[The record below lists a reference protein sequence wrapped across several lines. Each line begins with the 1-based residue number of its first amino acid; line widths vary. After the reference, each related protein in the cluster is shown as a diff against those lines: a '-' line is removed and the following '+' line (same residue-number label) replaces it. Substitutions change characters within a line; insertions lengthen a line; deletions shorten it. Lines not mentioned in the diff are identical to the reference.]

1 MIDLLGYAPI
11 AAAGFAVPQFLP
23 QIRKLRATGDSVGV
37 SPSWAA
43 LTSVNNAAW
52 IAYFTMARYWTALV
66 PSSSATLLA
75 GTLAVMLLR
84 RQQPRP
90 RPGPQPGRAAA
101 LIGAW
106 AITLAAAGVA
116 GGRAG
121 LGALLTV
128 AFLLQVTPS
137 VWTAYRTVRPTGIC
151 SGTWLLILGELTC
164 WMIFGLHTADPRLIT
179 LGASGIIVSVLML
192 ARIHRT
198 TGHRRSALPATDDP
212 GVAMQISGSVALVS
226 GANRGLGR
234 AFARELVRRGAAK
247 VYGAARDPAAVTE
260 PGVLP
265 VALDITDA
273 DQVARV
279 AAQCADVSLLVNNA
293 GVMRAST
300 FTSAPDLDAARL
312 EMETNYFGT
321 LRMCRA
327 FAPVLA
333 AAGGGAIVNML
344 SITSFFTNP
353 FNASYGAS
361 KAAEWSLTNGV
372 RIELHHQ
379 GTLVVAVHA
388 GFIDTEMAALT
399 NAPKISPE
407 SVAQQVFN
415 AVEVGQIEVLAD
427 ERTRDCQGRAVPR
440 PRAHLPA
447 HPGILGRRG
456 QRHQLTLPS

>member
-84 RQQPRP
+84 RQQP
-90 RPGPQPGRAAA
+90 GPHPGRAAA

-106 AITLAAAGVA
+106 AITLAAAGAA

-137 VWTAYRTVRPTGIC
+137 VWTAYRTVLPTGIS

-192 ARIHRT
+192 GRIHRT
-198 TGHRRSALPATDDP
+198 TGRRRSALPA
-212 GVAMQISGSVALVS
+212 
-226 GANRGLGR
+226 
-234 AFARELVRRGAAK
+234 
-247 VYGAARDPAAVTE
+247 
-260 PGVLP
+260 
-265 VALDITDA
+265 
-273 DQVARV
+273 
-279 AAQCADVSLLVNNA
+279 
-293 GVMRAST
+293 
-300 FTSAPDLDAARL
+300 
-312 EMETNYFGT
+312 
-321 LRMCRA
+321 
-327 FAPVLA
+327 
-333 AAGGGAIVNML
+333 
-344 SITSFFTNP
+344 
-353 FNASYGAS
+353 
-361 KAAEWSLTNGV
+361 NG
-372 RIELHHQ
+372 
-379 GTLVVAVHA
+379 
-388 GFIDTEMAALT
+388 
-399 NAPKISPE
+399 
-407 SVAQQVFN
+407 
-415 AVEVGQIEVLAD
+415 
-427 ERTRDCQGRAVPR
+427 
-440 PRAHLPA
+440 
-447 HPGILGRRG
+447 
-456 QRHQLTLPS
+456 